1 MAIYDEN
8 SGLLM
13 YVQVF
18 TKTSYLLFRCPV
30 TEAKYIHS
38 STLMIFLNQYNLQ
51 KFNEKFEKLLFKG
64 NLHVLSA
71 SPIKKIKGFLKKII
85 LIICLKES
93 KS

>member
-1 MAIYDEN
+1 
-8 SGLLM
+8 
-13 YVQVF
+13 
-18 TKTSYLLFRCPV
+18 
-30 TEAKYIHS
+30 
-38 STLMIFLNQYNLQ
+38 MIFLNQYNLQ

-71 SPIKKIKGFLKKII
+71 SPIKKIKGFLKQII